1 MITRRMGAAAP
12 LLMAVMSLG
21 ACATIIEG
29 TDQPVGIITTPPG
42 AECTLTRDSKVIAQV
57 SPTPG
62 QVVVEKSKNDILID
76 CKKEGY
82 QPVRIVAKSSFNGTT
97 FGNLLLGGVVGVV
110 VDASSGANQ
119 EYPESITIPLTPLG
133 QPAPAAAPVPDPK
146 ADDRKAA
153 PPTS

>member
-1 MITRRMGAAAP
+1 MIIRRAGAYAP
-12 LLMAVMSLG
+12 VLAMTMSLG

-133 QPAPAAAPVPDPK
+133 QPAPAAPVPDPK
-146 ADDRKAA
+146 ADDKKAA